1 MFDTTGN
8 IGPSIWADGRIVGG
22 WGQAENG
29 EVRYEL
35 LDDVGTETAAAIESE
50 ADRWTKW
57 LAGVRV
63 APRGRRPSPLETE
76 LSKR

>member
-22 WGQAENG
+22 WGQPESG
-29 EVRYEL
+29 DVRYQL
-35 LDDVGTETAAAIESE
+35 LDDVGRATAAAIETE

-57 LAGVRV
+57 LAGVRIT
-63 APRGRRPSPLETE
+63 PRGRRASPLEQD
-76 LSKR
+76 LSKG